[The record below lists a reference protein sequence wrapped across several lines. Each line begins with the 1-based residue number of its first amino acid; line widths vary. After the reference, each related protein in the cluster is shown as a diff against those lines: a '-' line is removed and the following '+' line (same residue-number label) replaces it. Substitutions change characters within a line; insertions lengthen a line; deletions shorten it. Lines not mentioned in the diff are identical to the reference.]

1 MSTCA
6 QHPDRPAAGTCT
18 RCDRA
23 VCEECDRKLDG
34 RSYCPECLEFLE
46 RRLAERAAAIPPPP
60 PPGASDA
67 PLAPAVAS
75 GPPPGLLRPLVFA
88 ALAGVAGAFAW
99 YLAVVSTDYKVGL
112 VAAGIGWLVG
122 FAAVR
127 GAGGR
132 GWPVLAFA
140 SLGVALGAMF
150 LGEYLIVNHYV
161 LQELAGEDPNAEL
174 PRLIP
179 FGLFT
184 EIYPETVG
192 AMDVLF
198 YGFGAYEAWK
208 LPAGRAE

>member
-23 VCEECDRKLDG
+23 VCPECDRKLDG
-34 RSYCPECLEFLE
+34 RTYCPACVEYLEQ
-46 RRLAERAAAIPPPP
+46 RLAERAAVPPPP
-60 PPGASDA
+60 PPVATDA
-67 PLAPAVAS
+67 APVPAVAS
-75 GPPPGLLRPLVFA
+75 GPPPGLLRPLLFA
-88 ALAGVAGAFAW
+88 AVAGVLGAFAW
-99 YLAVVSTDYKVGL
+99 YLSVVSTDYKLGL

-140 SLGVALGAMF
+140 SLGVALAAML

-161 LQELAGEDPNAEL
+161 LQGLAEEDPTAVV
-174 PRLIP
+174 PRFIP
-179 FGLFT
+179 FGAFAA
-184 EIYPETVG
+184 IYPETVG
-192 AMDVLF
+192 FMDLVF
-198 YGFGAYEAWK
+198 YGFGAFEAWK
-208 LPAGRAE
+208 LPAGRGE